1 MIPAYARV
9 LAIAAMRFK
18 VRMRGDSLCSRRW
31 YTLIWTL
38 RIADVIAA
46 IVAPIEI
53 KTTISVCGVSAKPF
67 DMVASEIGTLVRAIS
82 RYRLP
87 MVHAQ
92 ARIGKRSKTKRT
104 QDPYRVLLP
113 FVLAL
118 VVGRSGAFLL
128 VLTRCFLGFDIM
140 MTSNNEVRV
149 WVRQI

>member
-1 MIPAYARV
+1 M
-9 LAIAAMRFK
+9 
-18 VRMRGDSLCSRRW
+18 
-31 YTLIWTL
+31 
-38 RIADVIAA
+38 IAA

-118 VVGRSGAFLL
+118 VVGRSGAF